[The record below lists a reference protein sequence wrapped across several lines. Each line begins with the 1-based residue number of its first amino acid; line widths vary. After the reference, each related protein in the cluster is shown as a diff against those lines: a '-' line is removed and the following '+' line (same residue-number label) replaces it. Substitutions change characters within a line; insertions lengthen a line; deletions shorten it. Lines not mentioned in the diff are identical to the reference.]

1 MQEIKKAKLDIKVKK
16 NKEKNMEKELYTIQL
31 DFYMR
36 DNLEIILDMALGNN
50 YI

>member
-1 MQEIKKAKLDIKVKK
+1 
-16 NKEKNMEKELYTIQL
+16 MEKEFYTIQL

-36 DNLEIILDMALGNN
+36 DNLEIILDMDLGNN